1 MSACIDDNEKI
12 NVKTALAFNMGELF
26 SIFKVF
32 FSFFSLNILFDAI
45 WYQGIDGLG
54 GVLPWF
60 HYFVKSVATVIK
72 STMSYTTCF
81 YVCGWPKNLIFL
93 VSPT

>member
-1 MSACIDDNEKI
+1 MPFDI
-12 NVKTALAFNMGELF
+12 
-26 SIFKVF
+26 KVLMDEEVF
-32 FSFFSLNILFDAI
+32 CLDFIKMVTVATDLTN
-45 WYQGIDGLG
+45 
-54 GVLPWF
+54 
-60 HYFVKSVATVIK
+60 FVKSVATVTK